1 MNGVLAAIRPRC
13 DAAGSNSVA
22 CFGGGS
28 NSKQPQGSPL
38 DPACQLPTGNARG
51 DVFAVSLSP
60 ISHLH
65 PTRFDLANPFD
76 VTALSIAQSCLAR
89 VVCLSGQDG
98 PMACEG
104 FRRPSNGQISALHRK
119 SQFAWQKQQL
129 APLRRHQETRR
140 PSRLLAPMEWL
151 DVFGRS
157 LWGLFGST
165 APLQS
170 TFTHPL
176 ANPASKP
183 PSLADWGH
191 AVRERGSVPELP
203 LGSVLEAFTS

>member
-1 MNGVLAAIRPRC
+1 MAPRLPPSRRPPAAFSSLRHRLILLQGTGPEQVFLSGLRSEQGVQQSVRRRSSSPMNGVLAAIRPRC

-76 VTALSIAQSCLAR
+76 VTALSIARLALPGWC
-89 VVCLSGQDG
+89 VYLAKMGQWHVKDSG
-98 PMACEG
+98 
-104 FRRPSNGQISALHRK
+104 
-119 SQFAWQKQQL
+119 
-129 APLRRHQETRR
+129 
-140 PSRLLAPMEWL
+140 
-151 DVFGRS
+151 
-157 LWGLFGST
+157 
-165 APLQS
+165 
-170 TFTHPL
+170 
-176 ANPASKP
+176 
-183 PSLADWGH
+183 GH
-191 AVRERGSVPELP
+191 
-203 LGSVLEAFTS
+203 

>member
-1 MNGVLAAIRPRC
+1 MPTPISRHGSPPTPSRRPPAAFSSLRHRLILLQGTGPEQVFLSGLRSKQGVQQSVRRRSSSPMNGVLAAIRPRC

-104 FRRPSNGQISALHRK
+104 FRRPSNEQPQPCTGRANS
-119 SQFAWQKQQL
+119 
-129 APLRRHQETRR
+129 P
-140 PSRLLAPMEWL
+140 
-151 DVFGRS
+151 GRS
-157 LWGLFGST
+157 SSSPLET
-165 APLQS
+165 TPRNEAP
-170 TFTHPL
+170 
-176 ANPASKP
+176 
-183 PSLADWGH
+183 
-191 AVRERGSVPELP
+191 V
-203 LGSVLEAFTS
+203 EAACPNGMA